1 MKAGLV
7 LTAVIIIAV
16 VVVGAFPG
24 CGGGTEPTGLTQTL
38 AEPTQVTNT
47 ALTTVVNP
55 EVTTEAVPSL
65 NIWLSASLNETGV
78 IKATTITKAELLNS
92 ARVRVALATI
102 VGAKASFPMTGL
114 TAGQYF
120 IRINGLNSDLVPTR
134 IGNTTLSQNQFIS
147 TTLRNTIIGALTNPT
162 LKMTTFALGQS
173 QHPVVAYTTGAS
185 ETRYAYAVLYMK
197 SVPQKLEVRV
207 LGKGTLLTNLAA
219 GDYHNFA
226 TWIMGSANHGK
237 STSSCTGCHGTTST
251 KITPYTSIS
260 RRSGWCYKCHYGPSG
275 PSAGMVDPLN

>member
-7 LTAVIIIAV
+7 LTAVIVIAV
-16 VVVGAFPG
+16 VAVGTFPG
-24 CGGGTEPTGLTQTL
+24 CGGGTEPTGMTQSL

-65 NIWLSASLNETGV
+65 NIWLSASLNGTGV

-114 TAGQYF
+114 TSGQYF

-134 IGNTTLSQNQFIS
+134 IGNPTLSQNQFVS
-147 TTLRNTIIGALTNPT
+147 TTLRNTVIGALTNPT
-162 LKMTTFALGQS
+162 IKMTTFALGQS

-185 ETRYAYAVLYMK
+185 ETRYAYGVFYYK
-197 SVPQKLEVRV
+197 SVPQKFEVRV
-207 LGKGTLLTNLAA
+207 LGKGNVLSTLAA
-219 GDYHNFA
+219 GGHHSMA
-226 TWIMGSANHGK
+226 TWVMGSGSHGT
-237 STSSCTGCHGTTST
+237 STSGCAGCHGTLTT
-251 KITPYTSIS
+251 KRTPYTSIS
-260 RRSGWCYKCHYGPSG
+260 TGNGWCYKCHYGPTG
-275 PSAGMVDPLN
+275 AQAGMVDPAS